1 MDALTIE
8 LCQQNQEVVNGQLRG
23 SFRRVLCRSQHT
35 HYFLLEFVQLLLL
48 LVFGF
53 LVLWELVLHLLLVLL
68 RRLLAFLLL
77 SLLLYFLVFA
87 FAFPLPFHVSL
98 HPLHLVIFFLL
109 IEAYIAELLN
119 ELPFT
124 RLDLLELLLVLQ
136 QHLQDSLHFEASLQG
151 FVLANEAYPQQA
163 IPLQV
168 VDVGPWVFGLD
179 ADNRTLHFGRRLEV
193 VAAYFDQVVDAS
205 Q

>member
-23 SFRRVLCRSQHT
+23 PFRRVLCRSQHT

-53 LVLWELVLHLLLVLL
+53 LVLWKLILHLLLVLL

-98 HPLHLVIFFLL
+98 HPLHLFILFLL
-109 IEAYIAELLN
+109 I
-119 ELPFT
+119 
-124 RLDLLELLLVLQ
+124 
-136 QHLQDSLHFEASLQG
+136 
-151 FVLANEAYPQQA
+151 
-163 IPLQV
+163 
-168 VDVGPWVFGLD
+168 
-179 ADNRTLHFGRRLEV
+179 
-193 VAAYFDQVVDAS
+193 
-205 Q
+205 